1 MNFML
6 ESQLV
11 FMDCN
16 PLRWDVDGFI
26 TLYWYM
32 VQPVSILLHSPE
44 PCLSF
49 LWSSECKLIYYIL
62 LISFSILHKTAKVG
76 NSSLV

>member
-6 ESQLV
+6 ESQVV

-16 PLRWDVDGFI
+16 PWRWDVDGII

-32 VQPVSILLHSPE
+32 VQPVSILLHPPDHASA
-44 PCLSF
+44 
-49 LWSSECKLIYYIL
+49 LWRALNAS
-62 LISFSILHKTAKVG
+62 
-76 NSSLV
+76 